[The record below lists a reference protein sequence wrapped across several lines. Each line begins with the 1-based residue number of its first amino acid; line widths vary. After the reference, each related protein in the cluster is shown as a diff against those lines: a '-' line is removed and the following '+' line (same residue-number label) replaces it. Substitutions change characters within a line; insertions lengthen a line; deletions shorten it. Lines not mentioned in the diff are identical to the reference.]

1 MVPSL
6 KNWELFFENED
17 WSLLKAK
24 VLVHLENYLRSSPF
38 ELYGCNYKFFEAYLL
53 SGKFSNFYKIFKTQ
67 KGKLII
73 GQKPINTMPFQMVP
87 SIVGYS
93 EFRH

>member
-1 MVPSL
+1 MVPIL
-6 KNWELFFENED
+6 KNWELLVENED

-24 VLVHLENYLRSSPF
+24 VLAHLENCLRSSPF
-38 ELYGCNYKFFEAYLL
+38 ELYGHNNKFCEAYLL
-53 SGKFSNFYKIFKTQ
+53 SGKFSNLYKILKTQ

-73 GQKPINTMPFQMVP
+73 GQKPKNAMPFQMVP

>member
-1 MVPSL
+1 MVPIL
-6 KNWELFFENED
+6 KNWELLVENED

-24 VLVHLENYLRSSPF
+24 VLAHLENCLRSSPF
-38 ELYGCNYKFFEAYLL
+38 ELYGRNNKFFEAYLL
-53 SGKFSNFYKIFKTQ
+53 SGKFSNLYKILKTQ

-73 GQKPINTMPFQMVP
+73 GQKPTNAMPFQMVP

>member
-1 MVPSL
+1 MIPIL
-6 KNWELFFENED
+6 KNWEHLVENEE
-17 WSLLKAK
+17 WSHLKSK
-24 VLVHLENYLRSSPF
+24 VLAHLESCLRSSPF
-38 ELYGCNYKFFEAYLL
+38 ELHVRNHKFCEAYLL
-53 SGKFSNFYKIFKTQ
+53 SGKFPSVYKILKTQ

-73 GQKPINTMPFQMVP
+73 GQKPTNAMPFQMVP